1 MRMLS
6 GIRSTHAAL
15 GRVARLAMVGA
26 CVTLANAAMGQG
38 VTEVAVKAAF
48 VFKFLGYVEWP
59 SPALA
64 GDAPY
69 VIGVAGADGVATELE
84 RLTAGRMLNGR
95 RITVKRW
102 HDGDATRGMH
112 VLYVGRA
119 QPNAREL
126 LQSFQ
131 RQPVL
136 TITEGERGL
145 EQGSI
150 VNLVTL
156 EDRVGFEISQLAAER
171 AGLAISSR
179 MLAVARLVIP
189 KT

>member
-1 MRMLS
+1 MRTLS
-6 GIRSTHAAL
+6 GFWSPHVAITRL
-15 GRVARLAMVGA
+15 ARLAMMGA
-26 CVTLANAAMGQG
+26 CMSLANAAMGQG

-59 SPALA
+59 TSAVT

-69 VIGVAGADGVATELE
+69 VIGVAGADELAAELE
-84 RLTAGRMLNGR
+84 RMTASRSLNGR

-102 HDGDATRGMH
+102 RDGDTTRGLH
-112 VLYVGRA
+112 VLYVGRS

-126 LQSFQ
+126 LLSIQ
-131 RQPVL
+131 RQPTL
-136 TITEGERGL
+136 TVTEGDRGL

-156 EDRVGFEISQLAAER
+156 EDRVGFEVSLVAADR

-179 MLAVARLVIP
+179 MLAVARHVIP
-189 KT
+189 KP